1 MLLATW
7 RGSLAASAGLL
18 RQTRDRKPAAE
29 PPPPPPPPAPR
40 PEHHQKKH
48 HSLNTAVQ
56 VASRLWCLWG
66 IVNLVPG
73 LTTTQSIDLLRL
85 PFLDAIYPA
94 GATFSISLVSLLTAW
109 ALSEVIR
116 YGFFA
121 LKELG
126 AVPYFAT
133 WARYSG
139 FILLYPLGV
148 SSELTMAWFALPA
161 IAAKGLGSV
170 RMPNAANFAFD
181 YHTACVLTM
190 LSYLPGLPHLYG
202 YMLTQRKKVLGG
214 GGAGAAAGGKAAAA
228 TRKKRA

>member
-1 MLLATW
+1 MTV
-7 RGSLAASAGLL
+7 
-18 RQTRDRKPAAE
+18 QTN
-29 PPPPPPPPAPR
+29 PPPPP
-40 PEHHQKKH
+40 KKTKQNKNKKQT
-48 HSLNTAVQ
+48 LKTAVQ

-85 PFLDAIYPA
+85 PFLDSIYPN
-94 GATFSISLVSLLTAW
+94 ATFSISLVSLLTAW

-126 AVPYFAT
+126 TVPYFAT

-139 FILLYPLGV
+139 FLVLYPLGV

-161 IAAKGLGSV
+161 IAKQGLGSV

-202 YMLTQRKKVLGG
+202 YMLKQRKKVLGG
-214 GGAGAAAGGKAAAA
+214 EAAPAAGGRAAAGGA
-228 TRKKRA
+228 RKKRA